1 MKSVRLGFD
10 RGTDRKKGGD
20 SDESFVQFL
29 INQMTTIDLSNNDD
43 ILLNNKYVNK
53 HIIIYNRDLTRTI
66 FNILGW
72 VGRWPSSI
80 HVACGVGGGQVKEK
94 ILRVVFTG

>member
-1 MKSVRLGFD
+1 MKAE
-10 RGTDRKKGGD
+10 RKNQGVCGGHTTIVLLDIGGPCCLHGGRRAD

-53 HIIIYNRDLTRTI
+53 HITL
-66 FNILGW
+66 
-72 VGRWPSSI
+72 
-80 HVACGVGGGQVKEK
+80 
-94 ILRVVFTG
+94 